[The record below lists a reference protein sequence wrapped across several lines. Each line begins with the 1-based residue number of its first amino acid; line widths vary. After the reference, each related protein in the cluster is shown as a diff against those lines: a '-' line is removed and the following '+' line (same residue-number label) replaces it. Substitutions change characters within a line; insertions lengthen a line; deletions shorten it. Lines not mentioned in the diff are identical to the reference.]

1 MKHRKA
7 SFLLIFVLFV
17 LSLALVVE
25 AQSSTNVS
33 GTWKMNPAKSK
44 FERGGPSAITIKFD
58 QQETTLRETLT
69 LTNERGEQT
78 HNFTYTLD
86 GKERA
91 QQLEGMEIKTTA
103 RWEGESLHLEFKNNE
118 GFSFLR
124 KISLSADKKSMN
136 MDVKQSNP
144 GGTVNDM
151 VVLERQ

>member
-7 SFLLIFVLFV
+7 PFLLMFV
-17 LSLALVVE
+17 LSILSPALIVE
-25 AQSSTNVS
+25 AQSGANVS
-33 GTWKMNPAKSK
+33 GTWKMNATKSK

-58 QQETTLRETLT
+58 QQEKTLNETLT

-86 GKERA
+86 GKESA
-91 QQLEGMEIKTTA
+91 QQLEGMNIKTTA

-124 KISLSADKKSMN
+124 KISLSADKKSMT
-136 MDVKQSNP
+136 MDVKQTNP
-144 GGTVNDM
+144 GGSVND
-151 VVLERQ
+151 VVILDRQ

>member
-7 SFLLIFVLFV
+7 PFLLIQILFL
-17 LSLALVVE
+17 LSAALIAG

-33 GTWKMNPAKSK
+33 GTWKMNAEKSK

-58 QQETTLRETLT
+58 QQEKTLNETLT

-86 GKERA
+86 GKESA
-91 QQLEGMEIKTTA
+91 QQLEGMNIKTTA

-124 KISLSADKKSMN
+124 KISLSADKKSMT
-136 MDVKQSNP
+136 MDVKQTNP
-144 GGTVNDM
+144 GGSVND
-151 VVLERQ
+151 VVILERQ

>member
-7 SFLLIFVLFV
+7 PFLLIQILFL
-17 LSLALVVE
+17 LSAALIAG

-33 GTWKMNPAKSK
+33 GTWKMNAEKSK

-58 QQETTLRETLT
+58 QQEKTLNETLT

-86 GKERA
+86 GKESA
-91 QQLEGMEIKTTA
+91 QQLEGMNIKTTA

-124 KISLSADKKSMN
+124 KISLSADKKSMT
-136 MDVKQSNP
+136 MDVKQTNP
-144 GGTVNDM
+144 GGSVND
-151 VVLERQ
+151 VVILDRQ

>member
-7 SFLLIFVLFV
+7 PFLLIQILFL
-17 LSLALVVE
+17 LSAALIAG

-33 GTWKMNPAKSK
+33 GTWKMNAEKSK

-58 QQETTLRETLT
+58 QQEKTLNETLT

-86 GKERA
+86 GKESA
-91 QQLEGMEIKTTA
+91 QKLESMEIMTTA
-103 RWEGESLHLEFKNNE
+103 RWEGDSLNLEFKNNE

-124 KISLSADKKSMN
+124 KISLSDDGKTMT
-136 MDVKQSNP
+136 MHVKQTNP
-144 GGTVNDM
+144 NGTVNDI

>member
-1 MKHRKA
+1 MKHREA
-7 SFLLIFVLFV
+7 PFLLIQILFL
-17 LSLALVVE
+17 LSAALIAG

-33 GTWKMNPAKSK
+33 GTWKMNAEKSK

-58 QQETTLRETLT
+58 QQEKTLNETLT

-86 GKERA
+86 GKESA
-91 QQLEGMEIKTTA
+91 QQLEGMNIKTTA

-124 KISLSADKKSMN
+124 KISLSADKKSMT
-136 MDVKQSNP
+136 MDVKQTNP
-144 GGTVNDM
+144 GGSVND
-151 VVLERQ
+151 VVILDRQ

>member
-1 MKHRKA
+1 MIQIL
-7 SFLLIFVLFV
+7 FLL
-17 LSLALVVE
+17 SAALIAG

-33 GTWKMNPAKSK
+33 GTWKMNAEKSK

-58 QQETTLRETLT
+58 QQEKTLNETLT

-86 GKERA
+86 GKESA
-91 QQLEGMEIKTTA
+91 QQLEGMNIKTTA

-124 KISLSADKKSMN
+124 KISLSADKKSMT
-136 MDVKQSNP
+136 MDVKQTNP
-144 GGTVNDM
+144 GGSVND
-151 VVLERQ
+151 VVILDRQ

>member
-7 SFLLIFVLFV
+7 PFLLIQILFL
-17 LSLALVVE
+17 LSAALIAG

-33 GTWKMNPAKSK
+33 GTWKMNAEKSK

-58 QQETTLRETLT
+58 QQEKTLNETLT

-78 HNFTYTLD
+78 HNFTYSLD
-86 GKERA
+86 GKESA
-91 QQLEGMEIKTTA
+91 QQLEGMNIKTTA

-124 KISLSADKKSMN
+124 KISLSADKKSMT
-136 MDVKQSNP
+136 MDVKQTNP
-144 GGTVNDM
+144 GGSVND
-151 VVLERQ
+151 VVILDRQ